1 MGEKKESIV
10 LIGVVFFCADLGP
23 NWAMLA
29 NSFLPHY
36 LVDLS
41 LIHILF
47 TDFFHIKSYATQKIS
62 P

>member
-1 MGEKKESIV
+1 M
-10 LIGVVFFCADLGP
+10 
-23 NWAMLA
+23 
-29 NSFLPHY
+29 PHY

-62 P
+62 PMISLTSPLG